1 MANVSI
7 GSFETIFNNII
18 TMKQYSVTNIVWYSI
33 CREYLVL
40 HKCTLNVMVSIGE
53 KIFNV
58 LAIVFFNSKNR
69 CVITHYIKCYDS
81 HSSKIIHLLVFYFGS
96 LISHVLIS
104 LIFLTSKKVLRTGL
118 PPNNKVCKFINGVEN
133 MEIM

>member
-1 MANVSI
+1 MHIECYGFDWRKYFQRFGN
-7 GSFETIFNNII
+7 GLFFEL
-18 TMKQYSVTNIVWYSI
+18 Q
-33 CREYLVL
+33 
-40 HKCTLNVMVSIGE
+40 
-53 KIFNV
+53 
-58 LAIVFFNSKNR
+58 NR